1 MNRKQL
7 LGRFATDKNITI
19 ETKYGKEYLACVEST
34 FNPKT
39 GVKCTGKAFFSNE
52 LTIHEYRFRTT
63 SSGWIVPTNKSNYAE
78 VTKEKTFGEL
88 DTDVMYCRDCPDTYY
103 PSKTFKTTL
112 DNPHLEEVMLKF
124 IELNPDIVPFADGF
138 KNFVDFTAKMLEVI
152 HIDIHDDVVLD
163 ARMEKIVND
172 IKQHRNEIFASLYPY
187 VKVVYAQEDK
197 SEYYKVLKKVCCSV
211 KNKI

>member
-19 ETKYGKEYLACVEST
+19 ETKYGREYLACVEST

-39 GVKCTGKAFFSNE
+39 GVKCTGKTLFPHQLS
-52 LTIHEYRFRTT
+52 THEYRFKTT
-63 SSGWIVPTNKSNYAE
+63 SSGWIVPTSKSNYAE
-78 VTKEKTFGEL
+78 PTKEKTFGEL
-88 DTDVMYCRDCPDTYY
+88 NTNVMYCRDCPDTYH
-103 PSKTFKTTL
+103 PSNIFKNTL
-112 DNPHLEEVMLKF
+112 NNPHLGEVLLKF

-138 KNFVDFTAKMLEVI
+138 KNFVDFTAKMLEGI

-163 ARMEKIVND
+163 GTMEKIVND

-197 SEYYKVLKKVCCSV
+197 SEYYKVLKKICCSV
-211 KNKI
+211 KKKI